1 MRKQTAWLVFAGTSE
16 GRQLAGFMKEHQ
28 IYAEICVATEY
39 GEQLLESETSE
50 YVQVHTGRMDAAEM
64 ELRIR
69 ELKADGLKA
78 VIDATHPHAVEVTAN
93 IRQACEAAGMR
104 YIRLLRET
112 LDLSEFDHI
121 VTFATCQEA
130 ADWLEMQQGNIL
142 LTTGLKELPEIA
154 ERISDRDRL
163 YARVLPQAEAF
174 ATAERIGLPKK
185 QLICM
190 QGPFSEKLN
199 VALLQETKS
208 AFLLTKES
216 GAAGGFADKVQ
227 AAKEAGATCVVILRP
242 AQESGYSLQEVE
254 QIILQEDGQAE
265 AVFDDSEKDKAQK
278 IVQNESE
285 MKESEKPEI
294 TLLGIGMGAPETMTL
309 EGFLACEQADC
320 IIGAKRMLEAVKKSL
335 NCWNVS
341 RKDAEQKKAGRVENC
356 QVVKPDINENISP
369 CSVKKQMVS
378 MYLSTEIAEY
388 IRTHKEYHHIVIAL
402 SGDVGFYSGAKKLT
416 DALADYPLHLICGIS
431 SGVYFAAK
439 LQTSWDDM
447 LLTSMHGRQMNLLA
461 ALKKSK
467 KVFTLA
473 SDAKSIRELAELLLN
488 YGMDELTMSVG
499 TNLSYPEEQI
509 TTGTPTDFQNYD
521 TAGVSVV
528 LLEKKEH
535 TAPVITHGIPD
546 EVFIRAKVPMTKE
559 EVRSISL
566 SKLQLC
572 EDSIVYDVGA
582 GTGSI
587 SIEAACMADQ
597 GMVYAIEQKEEAA
610 ELIRENQKKFG
621 VSNLQIIHGK
631 APEAFAGLPAPT
643 HAFLGGTGG
652 NMREIIGLLW
662 EKNPQIRIVVNC
674 IALETLAEITGLL
687 QEWGISDADIASVNI
702 SKSKKLG
709 QYHLMMGQ
717 NPVYVISFGG
727 KNQGE

>member
-1 MRKQTAWLVFAGTSE
+1 MYGDTEGISDMRKKTAWLVFAGTSE

-69 ELKADGLKA
+69 ELKADALKA

-190 QGPFSEKLN
+190 QGPFSKNLN

-254 QIILQEDGQAE
+254 QMILQEDGQAE

-278 IVQNESE
+278 TVQNESE

-309 EGFLACEQADC
+309 EGLLACEQADC

-341 RKDAEQKKAGRVENC
+341 RKDAV
-356 QVVKPDINENISP
+356 
-369 CSVKKQMVS
+369 QMVS

-416 DALADYPLHLICGIS
+416 DALAEYPLHLICGIS

-509 TTGTPTDFQNYD
+509 TTGTPADFQNYD

-587 SIEAACMADQ
+587 SIEAACMAAQ
-597 GMVYAIEQKEEAA
+597 GMVYAIEQKEEAV

-709 QYHLMMGQ
+709 QYHLMLGQ

>member
-16 GRQLAGFMKEHQ
+16 GRQLAGFLKEHQ

-39 GEQLLESETSE
+39 GEELLESETSE

-64 ELRIR
+64 EHQIR
-69 ELKADGLKA
+69 KRMSDGLKA

-93 IRQACEAAGMR
+93 IRKA
-104 YIRLLRET
+104 
-112 LDLSEFDHI
+112 
-121 VTFATCQEA
+121 V
-130 ADWLEMQQGNIL
+130 DWLETQQGNIL
-142 LTTGLKELPEIA
+142 LTTGLKELPEIT

-174 ATAERIGLPKK
+174 TTAERIGLPKK

-190 QGPFSEKLN
+190 QGPFSKNMN
-199 VALLQETKS
+199 VTLLQETNAS
-208 AFLLTKES
+208 FLLTKES
-216 GAAGGFADKVQ
+216 GVAGGFADKVQ

-242 AQESGYSLQEVE
+242 EQDSGYSLQEVE
-254 QIILQEDGQAE
+254 QLILQEDGQAE
-265 AVFDDSEKDKAQK
+265 AVFDDSEKDKA
-278 IVQNESE
+278 QNESE

-309 EGFLACEQADC
+309 EGLLACEQADC
-320 IIGAKRMLEAVKKSL
+320 IIGAKRMLEAVQKSL

-341 RKDAEQKKAGRVENC
+341 RKDAELKKAGRVENC

-416 DALADYPLHLICGIS
+416 DALAEYPLHLICGIS

-535 TAPVITHGIPD
+535 AAPVITHGIPD
-546 EVFIRAKVPMTKE
+546 EAFIRAKVPMTKE

-572 EDSIVYDVGA
+572 EDSIIYDVGA
-582 GTGSI
+582 GTGSV
-587 SIEAACMADQ
+587 SIEAARMADQ

-631 APEAFAGLPAPT
+631 APEAFEGLPIPT

-727 KNQGE
+727 RKQGE

>member
-16 GRQLAGFMKEHQ
+16 GRQLAGFLKEHQ

-39 GEQLLESETSE
+39 GEELLESETSE

-64 ELRIR
+64 EHQIR
-69 ELKADGLKA
+69 ERMSDGLKA
-78 VIDATHPHAVEVTAN
+78 VIDATHPHAVEVTVN
-93 IRQACEAAGMR
+93 IRKACEAAGMR
-104 YIRLLRET
+104 YVRLQRET

-121 VTFATCQEA
+121 VSFETCQEA
-130 ADWLEMQQGNIL
+130 VDWLETQQGNIL
-142 LTTGLKELPEIA
+142 LTTGLKELPEIT

-174 ATAERIGLPKK
+174 TTAERIGLPKK

-190 QGPFSEKLN
+190 QGPFSKNMN
-199 VALLQETKS
+199 VTLLQETNAS
-208 AFLLTKES
+208 FLLTKES

-227 AAKEAGATCVVILRP
+227 AAKEAGATCVVIRRP
-242 AQESGYSLQEVE
+242 VQESGYSMQEVE
-254 QIILQEDGQAE
+254 QLILREEGQTE
-265 AVFDDSEKDKAQK
+265 TVLETDSAHSKKDKAQK
-278 IVQNESE
+278 TVQNESE
-285 MKESEKPEI
+285 MKKAEKPEI
-294 TLLGIGMGAPETMTL
+294 TLLGIGMGTPETMTL
-309 EGFLACEQADC
+309 EGFLTCEQADC
-320 IIGAKRMLEAVKKSL
+320 IIGAKRMLEAVQESL
-335 NCWNVS
+335 KNWEIC
-341 RKDAEQKKAGRVENC
+341 RTDAEQKSAEIIV
-356 QVVKPDINENISP
+356 Q
-369 CSVKKQMVS
+369 KQMVS

-388 IRTHKEYHHIVIAL
+388 IRTHSEYRHIVIAL

-416 DALADYPLHLICGIS
+416 DALAEYPLHLICGIS

-461 ALKKSK
+461 ALKKSR

-473 SDAKSIRELAELLLN
+473 SDAKSIRELAELLLTYEMN
-488 YGMDELTMSVG
+488 EVSMSVG

-509 TTGTPTDFQNYD
+509 TTGTPVDFQNYD
-521 TAGVSVV
+521 SAGVSVV

-535 TAPVITHGIPD
+535 AAPVITHGIPD
-546 EVFIRAKVPMTKE
+546 EAFIRAKVPMTKE

-572 EDSIVYDVGA
+572 EDSIIYDVGA
-582 GTGSI
+582 GTGSV
-587 SIEAACMADQ
+587 SIEAARMADQ

-631 APEAFAGLPAPT
+631 APEAFEGLPIPT

-652 NMREIIGLLW
+652 NMREIIGLLR

-674 IALETLAEITGLL
+674 IALETLAEITALL
-687 QEWGISDADIASVNI
+687 QEWGILDADIASVNI

-727 KNQGE
+727 RKQGE

>member
-16 GRQLAGFMKEHQ
+16 GRQLAGFLKDHQ

-39 GEQLLESETSE
+39 GEELLESETSE

-64 ELRIR
+64 EHQIR
-69 ELKADGLKA
+69 ERMSDGLKA

-93 IRQACEAAGMR
+93 IRKACEAAGMR
-104 YIRLLRET
+104 YVRLQRET

-121 VTFATCQEA
+121 VSFATCQEA
-130 ADWLEMQQGNIL
+130 VDWLETQQGNIL
-142 LTTGLKELPEIA
+142 LTTGLKELPEIT
-154 ERISDRDRL
+154 ERISDTDRL

-174 ATAERIGLPKK
+174 TTAERIGLPKK

-190 QGPFSEKLN
+190 QGPFSKNMN
-199 VALLQETKS
+199 VTLLQETNAS
-208 AFLLTKES
+208 FLLTKES

-227 AAKEAGATCVVILRP
+227 AAKEAGATCVVIRRP
-242 AQESGYSLQEVE
+242 VQESGYSMQEVE
-254 QIILQEDGQAE
+254 QLILREEGQTE
-265 AVFDDSEKDKAQK
+265 TVLETDPDHSKKDKAQK
-278 IVQNESE
+278 TVQNESE
-285 MKESEKPEI
+285 MKKAEKPEI
-294 TLLGIGMGAPETMTL
+294 TLLGIGMGTPETMTL
-309 EGFLACEQADC
+309 EGFLTCEQADC
-320 IIGAKRMLEAVKKSL
+320 IIGAKRMLEAVQESL
-335 NCWNVS
+335 KNWEIC
-341 RKDAEQKKAGRVENC
+341 RKDAEQKSAEIIV
-356 QVVKPDINENISP
+356 Q
-369 CSVKKQMVS
+369 KQMVS

-388 IRTHKEYHHIVIAL
+388 IRTHSEYRHIVIAL

-416 DALADYPLHLICGIS
+416 DALAEYPLHLICGIS

-461 ALKKSK
+461 ALKKSR

-473 SDAKSIRELAELLLN
+473 SDAKSIRELAELLLTYEMN
-488 YGMDELTMSVG
+488 EVSMSVG

-509 TTGTPTDFQNYD
+509 TTGTPVDFQNYD
-521 TAGVSVV
+521 SAGVSVV

-535 TAPVITHGIPD
+535 AAPVITHGIPD
-546 EVFIRAKVPMTKE
+546 EAFIRAKVPMTKE

-572 EDSIVYDVGA
+572 EDSIIYDVGA
-582 GTGSI
+582 GTGSV
-587 SIEAACMADQ
+587 SIEAARMADQ

-631 APEAFAGLPAPT
+631 APEAFEGLPIPT

-652 NMREIIGLLW
+652 NMREIIGLLR

-674 IALETLAEITGLL
+674 IALETLAEITALL
-687 QEWGISDADIASVNI
+687 QEWGILDADIASVNI

-727 KNQGE
+727 RKQGE

>member
-1 MRKQTAWLVFAGTSE
+1 MRNKTAWLVFAGTSE
-16 GRQLAGFMKEHQ
+16 GRQLAGFLKEHQ

-39 GEQLLESETSE
+39 GEQLLGSETSE

-142 LTTGLKELPEIA
+142 LTTGLKELPQIA

-190 QGPFSEKLN
+190 QGPFSKNLN

-254 QIILQEDGQAE
+254 QMILQEDGQAE
-265 AVFDDSEKDKAQK
+265 AVFDDSEKGKAQK
-278 IVQNESE
+278 TVQNESE

-309 EGFLACEQADC
+309 EGLLACEQADC

-341 RKDAEQKKAGRVENC
+341 RKDAV
-356 QVVKPDINENISP
+356 
-369 CSVKKQMVS
+369 QMVS

-388 IRTHKEYHHIVIAL
+388 IRNHKEYRHIVIAL

-416 DALADYPLHLICGIS
+416 DALADYSLHLICGIS

-473 SDAKSIRELAELLLN
+473 SDAKSIRELAELLLT

-509 TTGTPTDFQNYD
+509 TTGTPSDFQNYD

-546 EVFIRAKVPMTKE
+546 EAFIRAKVPMTKE
-559 EVRSISL
+559 EVRSISM

-652 NMREIIGLLW
+652 NMREIIGLLR

-709 QYHLMMGQ
+709 QYHLMLGQ

>member
-1 MRKQTAWLVFAGTSE
+1 MYGDAEGISDMRKQTAWLVFAGTSE
-16 GRQLAGFMKEHQ
+16 GRQLAGFLKEHH

-50 YVQVHTGRMDAAEM
+50 YVQVHTGRMDASEM

-93 IRQACEAAGMR
+93 IRQACEAAGMC

-174 ATAERIGLPKK
+174 ATAERVGLPKK

-190 QGPFSEKLN
+190 QGPFSKNLN

-208 AFLLTKES
+208 VFLLTKES

-227 AAKEAGATCVVILRP
+227 AAKEAGATCVVVLRP

-254 QIILQEDGQAE
+254 QMILQEDGQAE

-278 IVQNESE
+278 TVQNESE
-285 MKESEKPEI
+285 MKESEKLEI

-309 EGFLACEQADC
+309 EGLLACEQADC

-341 RKDAEQKKAGRVENC
+341 RKDAV
-356 QVVKPDINENISP
+356 
-369 CSVKKQMVS
+369 QMVS

-388 IRTHKEYHHIVIAL
+388 IRTHKEYRHIVIAL

-416 DALADYPLHLICGIS
+416 DALAEYPLHLICGIS

-509 TTGTPTDFQNYD
+509 TTGTPADFQNYD

-546 EVFIRAKVPMTKE
+546 EAFIRAKVPMTKE

-652 NMREIIGLLW
+652 NMREIIGLLR

>member
-16 GRQLAGFMKEHQ
+16 GRQLAGFLKEHQ

-39 GEQLLESETSE
+39 GEELLESETSE

-64 ELRIR
+64 EHQIR
-69 ELKADGLKA
+69 ERMSDGLKA

-93 IRQACEAAGMR
+93 IRKACEAAGMR
-104 YIRLLRET
+104 YVRLQRET

-121 VTFATCQEA
+121 VSFATCQEA
-130 ADWLEMQQGNIL
+130 VDWLETQQGNIL
-142 LTTGLKELPEIA
+142 LTTGLKELPEIT

-174 ATAERIGLPKK
+174 TTAERIGLPKK

-190 QGPFSEKLN
+190 QGPFSKNLN
-199 VALLQETKS
+199 VTLLQETNAS
-208 AFLLTKES
+208 FLLTKES

-227 AAKEAGATCVVILRP
+227 AAKEAGATCVVIRRP
-242 AQESGYSLQEVE
+242 VQESGYSMQEVE
-254 QIILQEDGQAE
+254 QLILQEEGQPE
-265 AVFDDSEKDKAQK
+265 TVLETDSDHSKKDKAQK
-278 IVQNESE
+278 TVQNESE
-285 MKESEKPEI
+285 MKKAEKPEI
-294 TLLGIGMGAPETMTL
+294 TLLGIGMGTPETMTL

-320 IIGAKRMLEAVKKSL
+320 IIGAKRMLEAVQESL
-335 NCWNVS
+335 KNWEIC
-341 RKDAEQKKAGRVENC
+341 RKDAEQKSAEIIV
-356 QVVKPDINENISP
+356 Q
-369 CSVKKQMVS
+369 KQMVS

-388 IRTHKEYHHIVIAL
+388 IRTHSEYRHIVIAL

-416 DALADYPLHLICGIS
+416 DALAEYPLHLICGIS

-461 ALKKSK
+461 ALKKSR

-473 SDAKSIRELAELLLN
+473 SDAKSIRELAELLLTYEMN
-488 YGMDELTMSVG
+488 EVSMSVG

-509 TTGTPTDFQNYD
+509 TTGTPVDFQNYD
-521 TAGVSVV
+521 SAGVSVV

-535 TAPVITHGIPD
+535 AAPVITHGIPD
-546 EVFIRAKVPMTKE
+546 EAFIRAKVPMTKE

-572 EDSIVYDVGA
+572 EDSIIYDVGA
-582 GTGSI
+582 GTGSV
-587 SIEAACMADQ
+587 SIEAARMADQ

-631 APEAFAGLPAPT
+631 APEAFEGLPIPT

-652 NMREIIGLLW
+652 NMREIIGLLR

-674 IALETLAEITGLL
+674 IALETLAEITALL
-687 QEWGISDADIASVNI
+687 QEWGILDADIASVNI

-727 KNQGE
+727 RKQGE

>member
-16 GRQLAGFMKEHQ
+16 GRQLAGFLKEHQ

-39 GEQLLESETSE
+39 GEELLESETSE

-64 ELRIR
+64 EHQIR
-69 ELKADGLKA
+69 ERMSDGLKA
-78 VIDATHPHAVEVTAN
+78 VIDATHPHAVEVTVN
-93 IRQACEAAGMR
+93 IRKACEAAGMR
-104 YIRLLRET
+104 YVRLQRET

-121 VTFATCQEA
+121 VSFETCQEA
-130 ADWLEMQQGNIL
+130 VDWLETQQGNIL
-142 LTTGLKELPEIA
+142 LTTGLKELPEIT

-174 ATAERIGLPKK
+174 TTAERIGLPKK

-190 QGPFSEKLN
+190 QGPFSKNMN
-199 VALLQETKS
+199 VTLLQETNAS
-208 AFLLTKES
+208 FLLTKES

-227 AAKEAGATCVVILRP
+227 AAKEAGATCVVIRRP
-242 AQESGYSLQEVE
+242 VQESGYSMQEVE
-254 QIILQEDGQAE
+254 QLILREEGQTE
-265 AVFDDSEKDKAQK
+265 TVLETDPDHSKKDKAQK
-278 IVQNESE
+278 TVQNESE
-285 MKESEKPEI
+285 MKKAEKPEI
-294 TLLGIGMGAPETMTL
+294 TLLGIGMGTPETMTL
-309 EGFLACEQADC
+309 EGFLTCEQADC
-320 IIGAKRMLEAVKKSL
+320 IIGAKRMLEAVQESL
-335 NCWNVS
+335 KNWEIC
-341 RKDAEQKKAGRVENC
+341 RKDAEQKSAEIIV
-356 QVVKPDINENISP
+356 Q
-369 CSVKKQMVS
+369 KQMVS

-388 IRTHKEYHHIVIAL
+388 IRTHSEYRHIVIAL

-416 DALADYPLHLICGIS
+416 DALAEYPLHLICGIS

-461 ALKKSK
+461 ALKKSR

-473 SDAKSIRELAELLLN
+473 SDAKSIRELAELLLTYEMN
-488 YGMDELTMSVG
+488 EVSMSVG

-509 TTGTPTDFQNYD
+509 TTGTPVDFQNYD
-521 TAGVSVV
+521 SAGVSVV

-535 TAPVITHGIPD
+535 AAPVITHGIPD
-546 EVFIRAKVPMTKE
+546 EAFIRAKVPMTKE

-572 EDSIVYDVGA
+572 EDSIIYDVGA
-582 GTGSI
+582 GTGSV
-587 SIEAACMADQ
+587 SIEAARMADQ

-631 APEAFAGLPAPT
+631 APEAFEGLPIPT

-652 NMREIIGLLW
+652 NMREIIGLLR

-674 IALETLAEITGLL
+674 IALETLAEITALL
-687 QEWGISDADIASVNI
+687 QEWGILDADIASVNI

-727 KNQGE
+727 RKQGE

>member
-1 MRKQTAWLVFAGTSE
+1 MRNKTAWLVFAGTSE
-16 GRQLAGFMKEHQ
+16 GRQLAGFLKEHQ

-39 GEQLLESETSE
+39 GEQLLEAEASK

-64 ELRIR
+64 ECRIR
-69 ELKADGLKA
+69 EMMSDGLKA
-78 VIDATHPHAVEVTAN
+78 VIDATHPHAVEVTVN

-112 LDLSEFDHI
+112 LDLSEFENI
-121 VTFATCQEA
+121 VCFATCEEA
-130 ADWLEMQQGNIL
+130 ADWLETQQGNIL
-142 LTTGLKELPEIA
+142 LTTGLKELPKIA
-154 ERISDRDRL
+154 ARISDSSRL

-174 ATAERIGLPKK
+174 TTAEEIGLSKK

-190 QGPFSEKLN
+190 QGPFSKNLN
-199 VALLQETKS
+199 VAMLQETKAS
-208 AFLLTKES
+208 FLLTKES

-227 AAKEAGATCVVILRP
+227 AAKEAGAACVVILRP
-242 AQESGYSLQEVE
+242 AQESGYSLQQVE
-254 QIILQEDGQAE
+254 QMVLQEEGQTEMVSEIVSEYAE
-265 AVFDDSEKDKAQK
+265 EIKAQK
-278 IVQNESE
+278 IVQN
-285 MKESEKPEI
+285 KGKKKIAEKPEI
-294 TLLGIGMGAPETMTL
+294 TLLGIGMGAPGTMTL
-309 EGFLACEQADC
+309 EGLLACEQAGC
-320 IIGAKRMLEAVKKSL
+320 IIGAKRMLEAVKESL
-335 NCWNVS
+335 SCWTVS
-341 RKDAEQKKAGRVENC
+341 RKDAAQKEAA
-356 QVVKPDINENISP
+356 
-369 CSVKKQMVS
+369 VKKQMVS

-388 IRTHKEYHHIVIAL
+388 IRTHKEYRHIVIAL
-402 SGDVGFYSGAKKLT
+402 SGDVGFYSGAKKLI
-416 DALADYPLHLICGIS
+416 DALSEYPLHLICGIS

-447 LLTSMHGRQMNLLA
+447 LLTSVHGRQMNLLA
-461 ALKKSK
+461 VLKKNR

-473 SDAKSIRELAELLLN
+473 SDAKSIREVAELLLT
-488 YGMDELTMSVG
+488 YGMDELIMSVG

-509 TTGTPTDFQNYD
+509 TTGTPADFQNYD
-521 TAGVSVV
+521 TAGVSVI

-535 TAPVITHGIPD
+535 IAPVITHGIPD
-546 EVFIRAKVPMTKE
+546 EAFIRAKVPMTKE

-572 EDSIVYDVGA
+572 ADSIVYDVGA

-597 GMVYAIEQKEEAA
+597 GMVYAIEKKEEAA
-610 ELIRENQKKFG
+610 KLIGENQKKFG
-621 VSNLQIIHGK
+621 VSNLEIIHGK
-631 APEAFAGLPAPT
+631 APEAFEGLPTPT

-652 NMREIIGLLW
+652 NMREIIGLLR

-674 IALETLAEITGLL
+674 IALETLAEITALL
-687 QEWGISDADIASVNI
+687 QEWDISDADITSVNI

-709 QYHLMMGQ
+709 QYHLMIGQ

-727 KNQGE
+727 KK

>member
-1 MRKQTAWLVFAGTSE
+1 MRNKTAWLVFAGTSE
-16 GRQLAGFMKEHQ
+16 GRQLAGFLKEHH

-50 YVQVHTGRMDAAEM
+50 YVQVHTGRMDASEM

-190 QGPFSEKLN
+190 QGPFSKNLN

-227 AAKEAGATCVVILRP
+227 AAKEAGVTCVVILRP

-254 QIILQEDGQAE
+254 QMILQEDGQAE

-278 IVQNESE
+278 TVQNESE

-309 EGFLACEQADC
+309 EGLLACEQADC
-320 IIGAKRMLEAVKKSL
+320 IIGAKRMLEAVQKSL

-341 RKDAEQKKAGRVENC
+341 RKDAV
-356 QVVKPDINENISP
+356 
-369 CSVKKQMVS
+369 QMVS

-388 IRTHKEYHHIVIAL
+388 IRTHKEYRHIVIAL

-416 DALADYPLHLICGIS
+416 DALAEYPLHLICGIS

-509 TTGTPTDFQNYD
+509 TTGTPADFQNYD

>member
-16 GRQLAGFMKEHQ
+16 GRQLAGFLKEHQ

-39 GEQLLESETSE
+39 GEELLESETSE

-64 ELRIR
+64 EHQIR
-69 ELKADGLKA
+69 ERMSDGLKA

-93 IRQACEAAGMR
+93 IRKACEAAGMR
-104 YIRLLRET
+104 YVRLQRET

-121 VTFATCQEA
+121 VSFATCQKA
-130 ADWLEMQQGNIL
+130 VDWLETQQGNIL

-174 ATAERIGLPKK
+174 TTAERIGLPKK

-190 QGPFSEKLN
+190 QGPFSKNLN
-199 VALLQETKS
+199 VTLLQETNAS
-208 AFLLTKES
+208 FLLTKES

-227 AAKEAGATCVVILRP
+227 AAKEAGATCVVIRRP
-242 AQESGYSLQEVE
+242 VQESGYSMQEVE
-254 QIILQEDGQAE
+254 QLILQEEGQPE
-265 AVFDDSEKDKAQK
+265 TVLETDSDHSKKDKAQK
-278 IVQNESE
+278 TLQNESE

-294 TLLGIGMGAPETMTL
+294 TLLGIGMGTPETMTL

-320 IIGAKRMLEAVKKSL
+320 IIGAKRMLEAVQASL
-335 NCWNVS
+335 KNWEIN
-341 RKDAEQKKAGRVENC
+341 RKDSEQKPAEIIV
-356 QVVKPDINENISP
+356 Q
-369 CSVKKQMVS
+369 KQMVS

-388 IRTHKEYHHIVIAL
+388 IRTHSEYRHIVIAL

-416 DALADYPLHLICGIS
+416 DALAEYSLHLICGIS

-447 LLTSMHGRQMNLLA
+447 LLTSVHGRQMNLLA
-461 ALKKSK
+461 ALKKSR

-473 SDAKSIRELAELLLN
+473 SDAKSIRELSELLLTYEMN
-488 YGMDELTMSVG
+488 EVSMSVG

-509 TTGTPTDFQNYD
+509 TTGTPVDFQNYD
-521 TAGVSVV
+521 SAGVSVV

-535 TAPVITHGIPD
+535 AAPVITHGIPD
-546 EVFIRAKVPMTKE
+546 EAFIRAKVPMTKE

-566 SKLQLC
+566 SKLHLC

-587 SIEAACMADQ
+587 SIESACMADQ

-631 APEAFAGLPAPT
+631 APEAFEGLPVPT

-652 NMREIIGLLW
+652 NMREIIGLLR
-662 EKNPQIRIVVNC
+662 EKNPMIRIVVNC
-674 IALETLAEITGLL
+674 IALETLAEITALL